1 MQGDSAKSIE
11 FLEKMYPSDLWCLTC
26 IAVDRKGI
34 KTETFDANERAA
46 AKAFVEKW
54 NGERNLYFHVN
65 PPSHKITKKAER
77 EDIAR
82 VCYLHVDVD
91 PRAGEDLKEEQERAL
106 RILNTPPDD
115 SIPAPTV
122 VTFSGGG
129 YQAFWK
135 LNEPIE
141 INGELSLAEEAKL
154 YNMYLEQVFGA
165 DNCHNID
172 RLMRLPGSV
181 NIPDRKKRN
190 KGRTEAVAELVSC
203 DMEKIYDLKI
213 FPKAQAVQ
221 VPELSGFGGGSTKT
235 VKVSGNVERL
245 ESVDDLD
252 EWNVPDRVRVAIVQ
266 GHDPDNPK
274 EGDNSRSAWVFDVC
288 CQLIRCGV
296 PDDKI
301 YAILTDP
308 DFGISGSILDKGT
321 AAEKYAIRQ
330 IERAKEEAV
339 DPWLRALNEMHA
351 VIENLGGKCKIVE
364 EIFDHALRRTRL
376 TQQSFGDFQNRYKN
390 KYVEVGQNKDGV
402 PIMKEVGK
410 WWISHPQRREYKTLV
425 FSPGN
430 DVPGSYNLWKGFACE
445 PRKGDCQKFLTHIHD
460 NICGGN
466 EEYTTYM
473 LGWLARMIQHPD
485 SPGQTAIVLRG
496 KQGTGKSFFV
506 KQIGALL
513 GRHFMQV
520 SDPKHLVGS
529 FNAHLRDTIL
539 LFGDEAFYAGDK
551 KHESVLKMLITEEI
565 ITIESKGIDAEAA
578 PNYVHC
584 ILASNSH
591 WVVPAGPEERRFF
604 VLDVGDSQQ
613 QNASYFR
620 DIAEQM
626 ENGGR
631 EALLHYLL
639 TYDLSGYEVRKI
651 PKTEALRE
659 QKLLSLDS
667 EEEWWYTKLVDGRLL
682 FDKEGWPLEVMKDD
696 VYADYIDYVAGQ
708 SVYRRANRTALGKFI
723 SRVCP
728 EVGTKQKAVRLKKMT
743 NDGYVTEYNAR
754 PYFYLL
760 PPLARCREIWDEMYG
775 EEKWPKVEEAEIENE
790 LDIESAPF

>member
-1 MQGDSAKSIE
+1 MKGNTDLAIQ
-11 FLEKMYPSDLWCLTC
+11 FLEMMYPEDMWCLTA

-34 KTETFDANERAA
+34 KTETFGLSERGAA
-46 AKAFVEKW
+46 RAFIDKY

-65 PPSHKITKKAER
+65 PPRAKLTKKAER

-91 PRAGEDLKEEQERAL
+91 PRVGEDLEEEQKRAL
-106 RILNTPPDD
+106 RILQNPADD
-115 SIPAPTV
+115 SIPKPTII
-122 VTFSGGG
+122 TFSGGG
-129 YQAFWK
+129 YQAFWR
-135 LNEPIE
+135 LAEAIE
-141 INGELSLAEEAKL
+141 INGELALAEEAKL

-172 RLMRLPGSV
+172 RLMRIPGSV
-181 NIPDRKKRN
+181 NVPDTKKRN
-190 KGRTEAVAELVSC
+190 KGRVEALAELVEHHPDRVYKIQ
-203 DMEKIYDLKI
+203 DM
-213 FPKAQAVQ
+213 PKAQQVQ
-221 VPELSGFGGGSTKT
+221 IKELSGFSGGGAKT

-245 ESVDDLD
+245 GSVDELD

-274 EGDNSRSAWVFDVC
+274 DGDNSRSAWVFDVC

-296 PDDKI
+296 PDEKI
-301 YAILTDP
+301 FAILTDP
-308 DFGISGSILDKGT
+308 DFGISSSILDKGT
-321 AAEKYAIRQ
+321 SAEKYAIRQ

-339 DPWLRALNEMHA
+339 DPWLRRLNELHA
-351 VIENLGGKCKIVE
+351 VIENLGGRCKIVE
-364 EIFDHALRRTRL
+364 EIFDPALKRSRL

-390 KYVEVGQNKDGV
+390 KYVQVGQTKEGL

-410 WWISHPQRREYKTLV
+410 WWVAHPSRREYKTLV

-445 PRKGDCQKFLTHIHD
+445 PRKGDCSLFLEHIKT

-466 EEYTTYM
+466 EEYNAYM
-473 LGWLARMIQHPD
+473 LGWLARMIQNPD

-506 KQIGALL
+506 KQVGALL

-565 ITIESKGIDAEAA
+565 ITIESKGVDAEAA

-584 ILASNSH
+584 ILASNSQ
-591 WVVPAGPEERRFF
+591 WVVPAGAEERRFF

-613 QNASYFR
+613 QNPVYFR
-620 DIAEQM
+620 QIAQQM
-626 ENGGR
+626 DNGGR
-631 EALLHYLL
+631 EALLHFLL
-639 TYDLSGYEVRKI
+639 NYDIKDYEVRKI

-659 QKLLSLDS
+659 QKLLSLTA
-667 EEEWWYTKLVDGRLL
+667 EEEWWYSKLVDGRLL
-682 FDKEGWPLEVMKDD
+682 FDKEGWLEEVMKDD
-696 VYADYIDYVAGQ
+696 LYADYIDYVAGQ
-708 SVYRRANRTALGKFI
+708 SVYRRANRTALGKFV

-728 EVGTKQKAVRLKKMT
+728 TVGTKQKGVKLRKETK
-743 NDGYVTEYNAR
+743 DGFVKEYVAR
-754 PYFYLL
+754 PYFYVMPSLHE
-760 PPLARCREIWDEMYG
+760 ARAQWDKMYG
-775 EEKWPKVEEAEIENE
+775 EEKWPKVDESQQIEME
-790 LDIESAPF
+790 TDDIPF